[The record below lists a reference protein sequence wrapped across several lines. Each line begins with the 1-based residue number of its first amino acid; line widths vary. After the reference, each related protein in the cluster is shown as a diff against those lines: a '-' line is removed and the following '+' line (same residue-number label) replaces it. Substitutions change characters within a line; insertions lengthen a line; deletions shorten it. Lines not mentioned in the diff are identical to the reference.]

1 MSLKLR
7 AFIAFM
13 GLLVMVCGVG
23 IVLAPFYATA
33 EYIYDGKVVL
43 RSEAE
48 YVEFKEIVGR
58 PDVDIVK
65 MMVLSSEPPIVIVY
79 RVIVPEDVYFPYEE
93 EKKEERP
100 YLLVLFLGA
109 AAFAAGIYLVVGC
122 VRNTLD

>member
-7 AFIAFM
+7 AFIAFL
-13 GLLVMVCGVG
+13 GLLVMVGGVV
-23 IVLAPFYATA
+23 IALAPFYTTA

-58 PDVDIVK
+58 PDVDIEK
-65 MMVLSSEPPIVIVY
+65 MMVLSSEPPIVIVC
-79 RVIVPEDVYFPYEE
+79 RVIVTADVYLPYEE
-93 EKKEERP
+93 QKETA

-109 AAFAAGIYLVVGC
+109 ALVAAGIYLVVGC

>member
-7 AFIAFM
+7 TFIAFL
-13 GLLVMVCGVG
+13 GLLVMVCGVV
-23 IVLAPFYATA
+23 IALTPFYTTA

-58 PDVDIVK
+58 PDVGIEK

-79 RVIVPEDVYFPYEE
+79 RVIVPDDVYFPYEE
-93 EKKEERP
+93 KNETP
-100 YLLVLFLGA
+100 YLLVSFLGA

-122 VRNTLD
+122 IRNTL